1 MGRAAVACQFNLLKV
16 VGSSPAPTTTIM
28 KVLNLIIKQKYF
40 DEILAGTKTEEF
52 REVRPTTF
60 KKYLR
65 YMVDGEEFEDLDDVP
80 DEPRFNQYLDE
91 RGFDVNPIAYDAL
104 RLYVGYNKN
113 RDSMLVE
120 VTSVVLEHFVDE
132 ENNPIYYE
140 YKGNEYVMSQ
150 MVYGLGKIIE
160 TDIHPKKR

>member
-1 MGRAAVACQFNLLKV
+1 
-16 VGSSPAPTTTIM
+16 M
-28 KVLNLIIKQKYF
+28 KILNLIIKQKYF

-65 YMVDGEEFEDLDDVP
+65 YVVAGEEFDSLDAVP
-80 DEPRFNQYLDE
+80 DEPKYIESLE
-91 RGFDVNPIAYDAL
+91 KEGFDVNPIDYDAL

-120 VTSVVLEHFVDE
+120 VTGITIENFVDE
-132 ENNPIYYE
+132 EGKPIFYE
-140 YKGNEYVMSQ
+140 YKGNEYIMSQ
-150 MVYGLGKIIE
+150 MVYSLGKVLE
-160 TDIHPKKR
+160 KEIHDK